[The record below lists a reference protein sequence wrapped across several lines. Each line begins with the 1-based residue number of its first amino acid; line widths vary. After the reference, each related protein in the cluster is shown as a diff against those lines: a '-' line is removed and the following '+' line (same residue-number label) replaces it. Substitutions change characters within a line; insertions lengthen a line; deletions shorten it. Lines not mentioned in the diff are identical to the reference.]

1 MCIVRAHEVQE
12 DGYKR
17 HFDPSLMERR
27 MKEILGHKQ
36 RVKEQEKEDKKR
48 ILLGIESLSAMA
60 NQDGEVN
67 WGDSGTPGRDRLK
80 GDEQH
85 TPLSEVTMGSDS
97 ALSEPS
103 QFATYT
109 EEFPPVI
116 TIFSAPN
123 YCDRYQNKAAILR
136 IDLAL
141 DEFRVIQYSCVE
153 HPVPEVA
160 ESQMDNHFLAIIS
173 TCPYM
178 PTSLSNFVRLAV
190 ELGPESNWVMDAR
203 LEVIEEK
210 EIEREIESKENSPDS
225 RLNAGADDLRHIE
238 EYDEDSSSME
248 SEILS
253 TPVRTSTF
261 DDICAEPSS
270 RNSVRL
276 ESFAT
281 DDEVL
286 SNLTEDMPDDI
297 LEPKSSSDT
306 QHKDDFTSPKF
317 QSTFISPSSR
327 KISSI
332 PAPKVRKVSV
342 SIPLV
347 RHNELLMGMGMG
359 LMGGGETS
367 PVVSAR
373 QLVSPSPHSPRDTG
387 VTTRVWS
394 LIPSNTRCF
403 NYSFI
408 RSFIFYS
415 FILPSTH
422 SFIHLFITHYFIHSN
437 IHSRIHS
444 YIYSFIEF

>member
-1 MCIVRAHEVQE
+1 
-12 DGYKR
+12 
-17 HFDPSLMERR
+17 

-48 ILLGIESLSAMA
+48 ILLGIESLSAIA
-60 NQDGEVN
+60 NQDGVVN
-67 WGDSGTPGRDRLK
+67 WGDSGTPGRNRLK
-80 GDEQH
+80 DDEQH

-210 EIEREIESKENSPDS
+210 EIEREVESKENSPDS
-225 RLNAGADDLRHIE
+225 RLNAGVDDLRNID

-261 DDICAEPSS
+261 DDICAEPSN

-297 LEPKSSSDT
+297 IEPKSSSSDT

-317 QSTFISPSSR
+317 KSTFISPSSR

-359 LMGGGETS
+359 LIGGGETS

-373 QLVSPSPHSPRDTG
+373 QLISPSPHSPRDTG
-387 VTTRVWS
+387 VTTRVRS
-394 LIPSNTRCF
+394 LIPSYSHCF
-403 NYSFI
+403 NNSFI
-408 RSFIFYS
+408 RSFICS
-415 FILPSTH
+415 FIC
-422 SFIHLFITHYFIHSN
+422 SFIHLFIHLSIHSLIRSLFIH
-437 IHSRIHS
+437 
-444 YIYSFIEF
+444 

>member
-1 MCIVRAHEVQE
+1 MTHAIPHYNTIMMLQNDLVCIVRAHEVQE

-36 RVKEQEKEDKKR
+36 RIKEQEKEDKKR
-48 ILLGIESLSAMA
+48 ILLGIESLSAIT

-67 WGDSGTPGRDRLK
+67 WGDNGTPGRDKLK
-80 GDEQH
+80 GEEQH

-153 HPVPEVA
+153 HPVPEIA

-190 ELGPESNWVMDAR
+190 ELGPEPNWVMDAR
-203 LEVIEEK
+203 LEVIVEK
-210 EIEREIESKENSPDS
+210 ETEKETESKENSPDS
-225 RLNAGADDLRHIE
+225 RVSPLPDE
-238 EYDEDSSSME
+238 EIHDGEDEADSSSME
-248 SEILS
+248 SEVLS
-253 TPVRTSTF
+253 TPVRTPTF

-286 SNLTEDMPDDI
+286 SNLTEEMADDI
-297 LEPKSSSDT
+297 LEAKSDT

-317 QSTFISPSSR
+317 KNTFISPR

-332 PAPKVRKVSV
+332 PAPKVAVRKVSV

-347 RHNELLMGMGMG
+347 RPMHGELGMGMG
-359 LMGGGETS
+359 TGMGIMGGETS
-367 PVVSAR
+367 PVMTAR

-387 VTTRVWS
+387 VTTRVLTLS
-394 LIPSNTRCF
+394 HTLIHT
-403 NYSFI
+403 
-408 RSFIFYS
+408 
-415 FILPSTH
+415 
-422 SFIHLFITHYFIHSN
+422 FIHS
-437 IHSRIHS
+437 
-444 YIYSFIEF
+444 FLD